1 MSVFFV
7 SPVHSALS
15 VLLVTLLL
23 GKQAMEQELCV
34 LLRVGA
40 EEGRGVD
47 VVLALTNERP
57 CK

>member
-1 MSVFFV
+1 M
-7 SPVHSALS
+7 HSALS